1 MRVNFRKLTATLPG
15 KCLYQNSRVTKNY
28 AESVYLSFTSACFC
42 LLLCWSL
49 THIQTLEDVTLHTS
63 HRCTKFPCFSSSC
76 VCWQVWD
83 IMPSIIPRESWI
95 TNALRHIQTSADKDA
110 DGKAALSQRS
120 QCGITMQYVQQLST
134 AVWGSGHLECS
145 GLSIPCKLG
154 QRHWNSSLCL
164 APPFSLSLCQFV
176 SQPLLNSNTSSS
188 TNNYTRTVS
197 IKHICFTPECYQAGK
212 QS

>member
-1 MRVNFRKLTATLPG
+1 
-15 KCLYQNSRVTKNY
+15 
-28 AESVYLSFTSACFC
+28 
-42 LLLCWSL
+42 
-49 THIQTLEDVTLHTS
+49 
-63 HRCTKFPCFSSSC
+63 
-76 VCWQVWD
+76 
-83 IMPSIIPRESWI
+83 MPSIIPRESWI

-110 DGKAALSQRS
+110 DEESSFVLE
-120 QCGITMQYVQQLST
+120 ITMQYHHAVCT
-134 AVWGSGHLECS
+134 AAEHCS
-145 GLSIPCKLG
+145 LG
-154 QRHWNSSLCL
+154 IGTLGMQWFINSLQIGPKTLKFL